1 MLEGVSSA
9 LGAEALGVL
18 AAMGHSDDLALA
30 NRNVP
35 AVEVASRTVI
45 GRLVWLD
52 GMQSPGL
59 NPFFAS

>member
-1 MLEGVSSA
+1 MLEGISPVP
-9 LGAEALGVL
+9 GAEALGVL

-35 AVEVASRTVI
+35 AAEVASRTVI
-45 GRLVWLD
+45 GRLVRLD
-52 GMQSPGL
+52 GVQSPGL